1 MKKLATIIIAMF
13 AIAASTY
20 AQKVNKFGYLN
31 SSELIS
37 MMPEAIK
44 ADSVLQKYDADL
56 QTLGQQ
62 MYAEY
67 QKKSSDAQAKIDKK
81 LLSDEQI
88 EILGKELA
96 DLEKRI
102 QDFQQQY
109 EEKIQKKRDQL
120 YTPII
125 TKAQDAIKTVAK
137 TNGFTYVFDSGAG
150 SILYAEDAD
159 NILPLVKTFLKLP
172 DPKPKAPAGAPKT
185 GN

>member
-1 MKKLATIIIAMF
+1 MKKLTTIIIAML
-13 AIAASTY
+13 AIVATTY

-31 SSELIS
+31 SAELMS

-67 QKKSSDAQAKIDKK
+67 QKKATDAQAKIDKK
-81 LLSDEQI
+81 LLTEEQI
-88 EILGKELA
+88 EIIGKELA

-109 EEKIQKKRDQL
+109 DDKISKKSEAL
-120 YTPII
+120 YAPIRI
-125 TKAQDAIKTVAK
+125 KATEAIKAVAK
-137 TNGFTYVFDSGAG
+137 ANGYTYIFDTNAG
-150 SILYAEDAD
+150 SLLYAEESDD
-159 NILPLVKTFLKLP
+159 ILPLVKSYLKLP
-172 DPKPKAPAGAPKT
+172 DVKKTTAPAVKT
-185 GN
+185 GK